1 MKKYVLWTLFA
12 LISGALLGKITFDK
26 YEKIDV
32 KNTIK
37 IDTNVYALKYKTYLS
52 VEEMKDDI
60 TNIDRYIYIQ
70 KDDKVTAYVAISKDK
85 ENINKIND
93 IYNVKNIFLTKE
105 IININNDEFIQ
116 NLSEYEKLL
125 SVAEDE
131 KSLLIIENQI
141 LSCYEKLVVENE

>member
-93 IYNVKNIFLTKE
+93 IYKVKNIFLTKE

>member
-32 KNTIK
+32 ENTIK

-70 KDDKVTAYVAISKDK
+70 KNDKVTAYVAISKDK

-93 IYNVKNIFLTKE
+93 IYKVKNIFLTKE

>member
-70 KDDKVTAYVAISKDK
+70 KDDKVTAYVAISNDK

-93 IYNVKNIFLTKE
+93 IYKVKNIFLTKE